1 MSLQNV
7 TISLPSSKHGS
18 RQPSMD
24 RENSNNK
31 LTKSSRSESMEIFTG
46 VYEMKVPCNNS
57 KQTAAVN
64 EIHSDTIRLRSGT
77 DQETTGKNMPKIN
90 MTGSGCAISR
100 NFCFQ
105 ISFN

>member
-18 RQPSMD
+18 RQPSID
-24 RENSNNK
+24 RENSSK

-46 VYEMKVPCNNS
+46 VYEITVPSNKSKGDGKS

-64 EIHSDTIRLRSGT
+64 EIHTDTIRLRSGS
-77 DQETTGKNMPKIN
+77 DQETTGKKL
-90 MTGSGCAISR
+90 SL
-100 NFCFQ
+100 
-105 ISFN
+105 

>member
-24 RENSNNK
+24 RENSSNK

-46 VYEMKVPCNNS
+46 VYEITVPSNNKGDGKS

-64 EIHSDTIRLRSGT
+64 EIHSDTIRLRSGS
-77 DQETTGKNMPKIN
+77 DQETTGKNAQK
-90 MTGSGCAISR
+90 
-100 NFCFQ
+100 
-105 ISFN
+105 

>member
-24 RENSNNK
+24 RENSNK

-46 VYEMKVPCNNS
+46 VYEITVPSNNKGDGKS

-64 EIHSDTIRLRSGT
+64 EIHSDTIRLRSGS
-77 DQETTGKNMPKIN
+77 DQETTGKNAK
-90 MTGSGCAISR
+90 TD
-100 NFCFQ
+100 
-105 ISFN
+105 

>member
-77 DQETTGKNMPKIN
+77 DQETTGNKY
-90 MTGSGCAISR
+90 A
-100 NFCFQ
+100 
-105 ISFN
+105 

>member
-24 RENSNNK
+24 RENSNK

-46 VYEMKVPCNNS
+46 VYEITVPCNNGSNKGDGKS

-64 EIHSDTIRLRSGT
+64 EIHSDTIRLRSGS
-77 DQETTGKNMPKIN
+77 DQETTGKNAKPD
-90 MTGSGCAISR
+90 
-100 NFCFQ
+100 
-105 ISFN
+105 